1 MTLLYEFYYD
11 LVMGGTYT
19 KQIHKMHETYG
30 EDPSRLL
37 RGVTCIEQ
45 QLIYFSLLLAGPLVR
60 ISPNEIHCNDAAFVD
75 EIYASGA
82 RKRDKQ
88 AHYLGVL
95 AGPTT
100 RAAFGTADHDLHR
113 VRRNAMNKFFSH
125 AQITRLE
132 PEIATLVQLLC
143 EKLLSMTSPV
153 LEKKSYVDVSI
164 F

>member
-1 MTLLYEFYYD
+1 
-11 LVMGGTYT
+11 
-19 KQIHKMHETYG
+19 
-30 EDPSRLL
+30 
-37 RGVTCIEQ
+37 
-45 QLIYFSLLLAGPLVR
+45 
-60 ISPNEIHCNDAAFVD
+60 VD

-100 RAAFGTADHDLHR
+100 NAAFGTADHDLHR

-164 F
+164 FWNRIFLSAIQVKTQSRSRGNDLVSVKGSISVDIIADNVRREPD

>member
-1 MTLLYEFYYD
+1 MFVE
-11 LVMGGTYT
+11 
-19 KQIHKMHETYG
+19 
-30 EDPSRLL
+30 
-37 RGVTCIEQ
+37 GVTCIKQ
-45 QLIYFSLLLAGPLVR
+45 RLTYDSLLRAGPLVR
-60 ISPNEIHCNDAAFVD
+60 ISPDEIHCNDAAFVD

-95 AGPTT
+95 AGPSTNS
-100 RAAFGTADHDLHR
+100 AFGTADHDLHR

-132 PEIATLVQLLC
+132 PEISALVQLLC

-153 LEKKSYVDVSI
+153 LERTKPYVTAST

>member
-1 MTLLYEFYYD
+1 MHQRLTYDSFLL
-11 LVMGGTYT
+11 
-19 KQIHKMHETYG
+19 
-30 EDPSRLL
+30 S
-37 RGVTCIEQ
+37 
-45 QLIYFSLLLAGPLVR
+45 GPLVR
-60 ISPNEIHCNDAAFVD
+60 IGPDEIHCNDAAFVD

-100 RAAFGTADHDLHR
+100 KTAFGTADHDLHR

-132 PEIATLVQLLC
+132 PEITHLVQLLC
-143 EKLLSMTSPV
+143 DKLLSMIPPV
-153 LEKKSYVDVSI
+153 LERSMITQRINLMGFNCSGSDTFVYSKPVRRCMM
-164 F
+164 